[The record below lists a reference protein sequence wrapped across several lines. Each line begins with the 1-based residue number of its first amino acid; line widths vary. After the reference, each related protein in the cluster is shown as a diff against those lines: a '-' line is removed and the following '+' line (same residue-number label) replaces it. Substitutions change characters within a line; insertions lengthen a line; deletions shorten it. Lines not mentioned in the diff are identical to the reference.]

1 MSRLHGPGDVRF
13 FDRIAGLYDLAM
25 PSADAESLRAGL
37 AFAHRPVERV
47 LDVAGGTG
55 RAARALAGEGLD
67 PVVVDFSRRML
78 ERARADGFGAVHAD
92 ARTLP
97 LRDDSVDAVVVV
109 DALHHL
115 PDPAEAVGE
124 MARVVA
130 PGGVVVIQ
138 EFGPRTL
145 RGRGLVLAER
155 AVGFDSQF
163 WTADELCDVLER
175 AGLTARM
182 VSEGFE
188 YVVVGRVPAA
198 TADEE

>member
-13 FDRIAGLYDLAM
+13 FDRVAGLYDLAM

-37 AFAHRPVERV
+37 AFARRPVELV

-67 PVVVDFSRRML
+67 PVVVDFSRGML
-78 ERARADGFGAVHAD
+78 ERARADGFDAVHAD

-97 LRDDSVDAVVVV
+97 FGDDSVDAVVVV

-115 PDPAEAVGE
+115 PDPEEAVRE

-138 EFGPRTL
+138 EFGPRTV

-155 AVGFDSQF
+155 VVGFDSQF
-163 WTADELCDVLER
+163 WTADELCDVFER
-175 AGLTARM
+175 AGLTARI

-198 TADEE
+198 SADEE